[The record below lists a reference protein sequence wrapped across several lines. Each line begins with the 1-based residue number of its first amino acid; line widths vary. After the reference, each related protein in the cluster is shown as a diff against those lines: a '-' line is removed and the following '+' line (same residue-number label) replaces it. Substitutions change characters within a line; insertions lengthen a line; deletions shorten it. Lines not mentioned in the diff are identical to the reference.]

1 MSCAPGE
8 PCEEGVKRRRALI
21 VLGIMGA
28 LFIALSAASFLDSRN
43 QVVPATVSYADYDA
57 VEGKRVF
64 QAWNCMGCHTIVGNG
79 AYFGPDLTKLY
90 GKVGP
95 AWMEAFLPSAG
106 AWPTS
111 GAVQLQLQNAAVAA
125 EAGVDSIDGSSV
137 TRFAVTLRPLDAAVR
152 QPDLFAGCRA

>member
-64 QAWNCMGCHTIVGNG
+64 QAWNCMGCRSNSPKRSRSTGTRG
-79 AYFGPDLTKLY
+79 
-90 GKVGP
+90 
-95 AWMEAFLPSAG
+95 SAPNS
-106 AWPTS
+106 ASMPTT
-111 GAVQLQLQNAAVAA
+111 LQRCP
-125 EAGVDSIDGSSV
+125 GSSNRNTV
-137 TRFAVTLRPLDAAVR
+137 VSASRSATRPAQISVSRSHWSNCSVPS
-152 QPDLFAGCRA
+152 GSG